1 MKKLTSHDQE
11 IIANMVYRHQMELHK
26 AYPGV
31 FNTPNMQDIRHM
43 VIGIIP
49 LDLEYRPMEGVN
61 SGNIATSQ
69 KLKGNKNGLGWQAKH
84 AAKK

>member
-11 IIANMVYRHQMELHK
+11 IIANIVYRHQMELHK
-26 AYPGV
+26 AYSV
-31 FNTPNMQDIRHM
+31 MFNKPDMQDIRQM
-43 VIGIIP
+43 IANIIP

-61 SGNIATSQ
+61 RGNIATSQ
-69 KLKGNKNGLGWQAKH
+69 KLKGNKN